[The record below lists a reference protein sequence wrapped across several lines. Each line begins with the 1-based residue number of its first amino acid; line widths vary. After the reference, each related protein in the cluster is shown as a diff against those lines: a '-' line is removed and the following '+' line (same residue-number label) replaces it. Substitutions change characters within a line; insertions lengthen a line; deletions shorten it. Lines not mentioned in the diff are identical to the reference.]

1 MEVTDASFNTL
12 SSSSFVLICYMF
24 SFVIILIL
32 EGLLSCSEQ
41 FVSVVWLLFHPLVS
55 AASHFPSCP
64 FSSQHSQKFFL
75 PFISLATPHISY
87 LLSRFCFDFC
97 FFLPPDLILVISFSA
112 LKSTHPLACIPP
124 HFLFCLFFF
133 FHFTV
138 LVTNPEGAM
147 IRRPRFIIYVS
158 IGCRGWS
165 CQEGLSL
172 HAEIVH
178 YDAGAELER
187 I

>member
-124 HFLFCLFFF
+124 HFLFRFFF
-133 FHFTV
+133 YFTV
-138 LVTNPEGAM
+138 LVTNLEGAM

-158 IGCRGWS
+158 IGCSG
-165 CQEGLSL
+165 
-172 HAEIVH
+172 
-178 YDAGAELER
+178 
-187 I
+187 